1 MTSVIAHRGP
11 DDHGHFIDGPVGL
24 GFRRLSIL
32 DLSENGHQPMQSDDG
47 SLWIIFN
54 GEIYNYIELR
64 DELKSFGFRFRTG
77 TDTEVILAAYRQ
89 WGKDCLS
96 RFNGMWAIAL
106 WDTARREL
114 FCARDR
120 FGVKPFYYY
129 RDDRRLIF
137 ASEIKAILTQ
147 GVPREPHVPSI
158 FTFLVESQ
166 RDWDEHTFFKGIYH
180 LLPGHYMV
188 VSETGTT
195 IRRYYELSTRILE
208 KRTDDVEE
216 FRRLFTDSVRLRLR
230 SDVPVGTCLSGGLDS
245 SAIACTINQLMKAD
259 RVSTTPIGE
268 RQKTFSACTDY
279 EPVDERP
286 YMQTV
291 IDATG
296 AEQNFVFPS
305 ADDLTAHLDH
315 VIWTHEEPFPSTS
328 MYAQYC
334 VMRIAKNRGIKV
346 LLDGQGSDEILG
358 GYNAAYFPYFASL
371 LRSGRW
377 GRFIRTVAHHRL
389 NGKRMTPGAWMT
401 VFLSCFPS
409 AGSAIRNRLILRLDN
424 GLSDDFVNSVRGSD
438 RHLLGVESS
447 LTRHLVKDMNRILR
461 SLLMYEDKNSM
472 AFSIEARVP
481 FLDYRLVEFLF
492 RLPDERKI
500 DRGLRKVILRE
511 AMRGT
516 VPDKILDRRDKIGFA
531 TEQDRWFQ
539 RGSLREAM
547 RDVFHS
553 AGFRSRGYFDAP
565 AICKAFDVLPTGEG
579 KKTYFNFWA
588 CFHLE
593 MWFRRF
599 IDAPI
604 R

>member
-32 DLSENGHQPMQSDDG
+32 DLSQNGHQPMQSDDG
-47 SLWIIFN
+47 SLRIIFN

-64 DELKSFGFRFRTG
+64 DELRSHGFHFRTG

-89 WGKDCLS
+89 WGKDCLT
-96 RFNGMWAIAL
+96 RFNGMWAMAL
-106 WDTARREL
+106 WDFAHREL

-147 GVPREPHVPSI
+147 DVPRDPHVPSI
-158 FTFLVESQ
+158 FTFLAESQ
-166 RDWDEHTFFKGIYH
+166 RDWDEHTFFKNIHH
-180 LLPGHYMV
+180 LLPGHFMV
-188 VSETGTT
+188 VSDSGTT
-195 IRRYYELSTRILE
+195 IRRYYELPIAVGDR
-208 KRTDDVEE
+208 RPDDTEE

-230 SDVPVGTCLSGGLDS
+230 SDVPVGTCLSGGMDS

-259 RVSTTPIGE
+259 RASTVPIGE

-286 YMQTV
+286 YMQAV
-291 IDATG
+291 LEATG

-305 ADDLTAHLDH
+305 ADDLTANLDH

-334 VMRIAKNRGIKV
+334 VMRIAKSRGIKV

-377 GRFIRTVAHHRL
+377 GRFVRTVTHHRL
-389 NGKRMTPGAWMT
+389 NGKRMTPGAWLT
-401 VFLSCFPS
+401 VFLSCFPGV
-409 AGSAIRNRLILRLDN
+409 GSAIRNRLVLRLDN

-438 RHLLGVESS
+438 RHLLDVESS

-492 RLPDERKI
+492 SLPDERKI

-539 RGSLREAM
+539 HGVLRSVM

-553 AGFRSRGYFDAP
+553 ASFQSRGLFDAH
-565 AICKAFDVLPTGEG
+565 AIRKAFDALPSGAH
-579 KKTYFNFWA
+579 KKTYINFWA

-599 IDAPI
+599 IDVPV